1 VIRVLIVDDEPIA
14 RRGIRHHLQGE
25 ADLEVI
31 GECGDG
37 AAAIEAITELAPDLV
52 FLDIQMPEVSGF
64 DVVETIGVARMPAVV
79 FVTAYDEHALRAFDV
94 HAVDYVLKPIDRHR
108 FRTAVERARQRLTPA
123 PEQQM
128 EERELSGQQTEKRE
142 LSGQQ
147 TKKRELS
154 GQHTKKRELSLDR
167 RIAAALADLGRPAH
181 DYAKRLAIKGDGR
194 VILVDVD
201 EVDRLETAGNYVEV
215 HSGARH
221 HLVRETMAS
230 LEARLD
236 PARFV
241 RVSRSSIVNAAR
253 VRELQPMFNGDFVV
267 VLRDGTKV
275 AGSRRYRA
283 AFEMLTR

>member
-1 VIRVLIVDDEPIA
+1 MIRVLIVDDEPIA
-14 RRGIRHHLQGE
+14 RRGIRQKLRGE

-37 AAAIEAITELAPDLV
+37 AAAIDAITELAPDLV
-52 FLDIQMPEVSGF
+52 FLDIQMPEVGGF
-64 DVVETIGVARMPAVV
+64 DVVEAIGVARMPAVV

-108 FRTAVERARQRLTPA
+108 FRTAVERARRRLADA
-123 PEQQM
+123 P
-128 EERELSGQQTEKRE
+128 GQ
-142 LSGQQ
+142 
-147 TKKRELS
+147 
-154 GQHTKKRELSLDR
+154 LDSQLNR
-167 RIAAALADLGRPAH
+167 RIAAALGELGRPAH
-181 DYAKRLAIKGDGR
+181 HFAKRLAIKGEGR

-241 RVSRSSIVNAAR
+241 RVSRSSIVNADR

-275 AGSRRYRA
+275 TGSRRYRA
-283 AFEMLTR
+283 AFDMLTR

>member
-1 VIRVLIVDDEPIA
+1 MIRVLIVDDEPIA
-14 RRGIRHHLQGE
+14 RRGIRQQLRSE
-25 ADLEVI
+25 AGLEVI

-37 AAAIEAITELAPDLV
+37 AAAVDAITGLAPDLV
-52 FLDIQMPEVSGF
+52 FLDIQMPEVGGF
-64 DVVETIGVARMPAVV
+64 DVVEAIGVARMPAVV

-108 FRTAVERARQRLTPA
+108 FRTAVERARRRLADA
-123 PEQQM
+123 P
-128 EERELSGQQTEKRE
+128 GQLDRQ
-142 LSGQQ
+142 
-147 TKKRELS
+147 
-154 GQHTKKRELSLDR
+154 LDR
-167 RIAAALADLGRPAH
+167 RIAAALGELGRPAH

-201 EVDRLETAGNYVEV
+201 EVDRLEAAGNYVEV
-215 HSGARH
+215 HSGARR

-241 RVSRSSIVNAAR
+241 RVSRSSIVNADR

-275 AGSRRYRA
+275 AASRRYRA
-283 AFEMLTR
+283 AFDMLTR

>member
-14 RRGIRHHLQGE
+14 RRGILQRLRGE
-25 ADLEVI
+25 ADLEVV

-37 AAAIEAITELAPDLV
+37 AAAIDAITGLAPDLV
-52 FLDIQMPEVSGF
+52 FLDIQMPEVGGF
-64 DVVETIGVARMPAVV
+64 DVVEAIGVARMPAVV

-108 FRTAVERARQRLTPA
+108 FRTAVERARRRLADA
-123 PEQQM
+123 P
-128 EERELSGQQTEKRE
+128 GQQLEE
-142 LSGQQ
+142 G
-147 TKKRELS
+147 
-154 GQHTKKRELSLDR
+154 ELSLDR
-167 RIAAALADLGRPAH
+167 RIAAALRELGRPAQ

-201 EVDRLETAGNYVEV
+201 EVDRLEAAGNYVEV

-221 HLVRETMAS
+221 HLLRETMAS

-241 RVSRSSIVNAAR
+241 RVSRSSIVNGDR

-283 AFEMLTR
+283 GFEMLTR

>member
-1 VIRVLIVDDEPIA
+1 MRVLIVDDEPIA
-14 RRGIRHHLQGE
+14 RRGIRQQLRGE

-37 AAAIEAITELAPDLV
+37 AAAIDAITELAPDLV
-52 FLDIQMPEVSGF
+52 FLDIQMPEVGGF
-64 DVVETIGVARMPAVV
+64 DVVEAIGVARMPAVI

-108 FRTAVERARQRLTPA
+108 FRTAVERARRRLAHA
-123 PEQQM
+123 P
-128 EERELSGQQTEKRE
+128 GQ
-142 LSGQQ
+142 
-147 TKKRELS
+147 
-154 GQHTKKRELSLDR
+154 LDR
-167 RIAAALADLGRPAH
+167 RIAAALEELGRPAH

-241 RVSRSSIVNAAR
+241 RVSRSSIVNADR

-283 AFEMLTR
+283 AFDMLTR

>member
-1 VIRVLIVDDEPIA
+1 VIRVIVVDDEPIA
-14 RRGIRHHLQGE
+14 RRGIRQQLRSE
-25 ADLEVI
+25 TDLEIV
-31 GECGDG
+31 GEYGDG
-37 AAAIEAITELAPDLV
+37 AAAIDAITELAPDLV
-52 FLDIQMPEVSGF
+52 FLDIQMPEVGGF
-64 DVVETIGVARMPAVV
+64 DVVEAIGVARMPAVV

-108 FRTAVERARQRLTPA
+108 FRTAVERARRRLSHA
-123 PEQQM
+123 P
-128 EERELSGQQTEKRE
+128 GQ
-142 LSGQQ
+142 
-147 TKKRELS
+147 
-154 GQHTKKRELSLDR
+154 LDR
-167 RIAAALADLGRPAH
+167 RIAAALEDLGRPAQ
-181 DYAKRLAIKGDGR
+181 DYAKRLAIKGGGR

-201 EVDRLETAGNYVEV
+201 EVDRLEAAGNYVEV

-241 RVSRSSIVNAAR
+241 RVSRSSIVNAER

-267 VLRDGTKV
+267 VLRDGTRV

-283 AFEMLTR
+283 ALDMLTR

>member
-1 VIRVLIVDDEPIA
+1 MIRVLIVDDEPIA
-14 RRGIRHHLQGE
+14 RRGVRHQLQGE
-25 ADLEVI
+25 ADIEVI

-37 AAAIEAITELAPDLV
+37 AAAIDAITELAPDLV
-52 FLDIQMPEVSGF
+52 FLDIQMPEVGGF
-64 DVVETIGVARMPAVV
+64 DVVEAIGVARMPAVI

-108 FRTAVERARQRLTPA
+108 FRTAVERARRRLADA
-123 PEQQM
+123 P
-128 EERELSGQQTEKRE
+128 GQ
-142 LSGQQ
+142 
-147 TKKRELS
+147 
-154 GQHTKKRELSLDR
+154 LDR
-167 RIAAALADLGRPAH
+167 RIAAALGQLGRPAH

-201 EVDRLETAGNYVEV
+201 EVDRLEAAGNYVEV

-221 HLVRETMAS
+221 HLLRETMAS

-283 AFEMLTR
+283 AFDMLTR

>member
-1 VIRVLIVDDEPIA
+1 MRVLIVDDEPIA
-14 RRGIRHHLQGE
+14 RRGIRAQLRSE
-25 ADLEVI
+25 ADVEVI

-37 AAAIEAITELAPDLV
+37 AAAIEAITELEPDLV
-52 FLDIQMPEVSGF
+52 FLDIQMPEVGGF
-64 DVVETIGVARMPAVV
+64 DVIDAIGAARMPAVV

-108 FRTAVERARQRLTPA
+108 FRTAVERARRRLAHA
-123 PEQQM
+123 PG
-128 EERELSGQQTEKRE
+128 ELDKR
-142 LSGQQ
+142 
-147 TKKRELS
+147 
-154 GQHTKKRELSLDR
+154 
-167 RIAAALADLGRPAH
+167 IVAALGELGRPAH
-181 DYAKRLAIKGDGR
+181 EYAKRLAIKGDGR
-194 VILVDVD
+194 VILIDVD
-201 EVDRLETAGNYVEV
+201 EVDRLATAGNYVEV

-241 RVSRSSIVNAAR
+241 RVSRSSIVNATR

-267 VLRDGTKV
+267 VLGDGTKV

-283 AFEMLTR
+283 AFDRLTR

>member
-1 VIRVLIVDDEPIA
+1 MIRVLIVDDEPIA
-14 RRGIRHHLQGE
+14 RRGIRHQLRGE

-37 AAAIEAITELAPDLV
+37 AAAIDAITGLAPDLV
-52 FLDIQMPEVSGF
+52 FLDIQMPEVDGF
-64 DVVETIGVARMPAVV
+64 DVVEAIGVARMPAVV

-108 FRTAVERARQRLTPA
+108 FRTAVERARRRLAHA
-123 PEQQM
+123 P
-128 EERELSGQQTEKRE
+128 GQ
-142 LSGQQ
+142 
-147 TKKRELS
+147 
-154 GQHTKKRELSLDR
+154 LDR
-167 RIAAALADLGRPAH
+167 RIAAALGELGRPAH

-201 EVDRLETAGNYVEV
+201 EVDRLEAAGNYIEV

-253 VRELQPMFNGDFVV
+253 ARELQPMFNGDFVV

-283 AFEMLTR
+283 AFDMLTR

>member
-1 VIRVLIVDDEPIA
+1 MIRVLIVDDEPIA
-14 RRGIRHHLQGE
+14 RRGIRQQLRGE

-37 AAAIEAITELAPDLV
+37 AAAIDAITGLAPDLV
-52 FLDIQMPEVSGF
+52 FLDIQMPEVGGF
-64 DVVETIGVARMPAVV
+64 DVVEAIGIARMPAVV

-108 FRTAVERARQRLTPA
+108 FRTAVERARRRLAHRAGAHHA
-123 PEQQM
+123 PEQLDRQ
-128 EERELSGQQTEKRE
+128 
-142 LSGQQ
+142 
-147 TKKRELS
+147 
-154 GQHTKKRELSLDR
+154 LDR
-167 RIAAALADLGRPAH
+167 RIAAALEELGRPAH

-215 HSGARH
+215 HSGPRH

-253 VRELQPMFNGDFVV
+253 VCELQPMFNGDFVV

-283 AFEMLTR
+283 AFDRLTR

>member
-14 RRGIRHHLQGE
+14 VRGIRQQLRGE

-37 AAAIEAITELAPDLV
+37 AAAIDAITGLAPDLV
-52 FLDIQMPEVSGF
+52 FLDIQMPEVGGF
-64 DVVETIGVARMPAVV
+64 DVVEAIGVARMPAVV

-108 FRTAVERARQRLTPA
+108 FRTAVERARRRLAHA
-123 PEQQM
+123 P
-128 EERELSGQQTEKRE
+128 GQ
-142 LSGQQ
+142 
-147 TKKRELS
+147 
-154 GQHTKKRELSLDR
+154 LDR
-167 RIAAALADLGRPAH
+167 RIAAALGELGRPAH

-201 EVDRLETAGNYVEV
+201 EVDRLEAAGNYVEV

-241 RVSRSSIVNAAR
+241 RVSRSSIVNADR

-283 AFEMLTR
+283 AFDMLTR

>member
-1 VIRVLIVDDEPIA
+1 MIRVLIVDDEPIA
-14 RRGIRHHLQGE
+14 RRGIRRHLRGE

-31 GECGDG
+31 GESGDG
-37 AAAIEAITELAPDLV
+37 AAAIEAITGLAPDLV
-52 FLDIQMPEVSGF
+52 FLDIQMPEVGGF
-64 DVVETIGVARMPAVV
+64 DVVEAIGVARMPAVV

-108 FRTAVERARQRLTPA
+108 FRTAVERARRRLADA
-123 PEQQM
+123 P
-128 EERELSGQQTEKRE
+128 GQ
-142 LSGQQ
+142 
-147 TKKRELS
+147 
-154 GQHTKKRELSLDR
+154 LDR
-167 RIAAALADLGRPAH
+167 RIAAALGELGRPAH

-201 EVDRLETAGNYVEV
+201 EVDRLEAAGNYVEV

-221 HLVRETMAS
+221 HLLRETMAS

-241 RVSRSSIVNAAR
+241 RVSRSSIVNADR

-283 AFEMLTR
+283 AFGRLTR

>member
-14 RRGIRHHLQGE
+14 RRGIRQHLRGE
-25 ADLEVI
+25 ADVEVI
-31 GECGDG
+31 GESGDG
-37 AAAIEAITELAPDLV
+37 AAAIDAITELAPDLV
-52 FLDIQMPEVSGF
+52 FLDIQMPEVGGF
-64 DVVETIGVARMPAVV
+64 EVVEAIGVARMPAVV

-108 FRTAVERARQRLTPA
+108 FRTAVERARRRLAHA
-123 PEQQM
+123 P
-128 EERELSGQQTEKRE
+128 GQ
-142 LSGQQ
+142 
-147 TKKRELS
+147 
-154 GQHTKKRELSLDR
+154 LDR
-167 RIAAALADLGRPAH
+167 RIAAALGELGRPAH

-201 EVDRLETAGNYVEV
+201 EVDRLEAAGNYVEV

-283 AFEMLTR
+283 AFDMLTR

>member
-1 VIRVLIVDDEPIA
+1 MIRVLIVDDEPIA
-14 RRGIRHHLQGE
+14 RRGILQRLRGE
-25 ADLEVI
+25 ADLEVV

-37 AAAIEAITELAPDLV
+37 AAAIDAITGLAPDLV
-52 FLDIQMPEVSGF
+52 FLDIQMPEVGGF
-64 DVVETIGVARMPAVV
+64 DVVEAIGVARMPAVV

-108 FRTAVERARQRLTPA
+108 FRTAVERARRRLADA
-123 PEQQM
+123 P
-128 EERELSGQQTEKRE
+128 GQQLEE
-142 LSGQQ
+142 G
-147 TKKRELS
+147 
-154 GQHTKKRELSLDR
+154 ELSLDR
-167 RIAAALADLGRPAH
+167 RIAAALRELGRPAQ

-201 EVDRLETAGNYVEV
+201 EVDRLEAAGNYVEV

-221 HLVRETMAS
+221 HLLRETMAS

-241 RVSRSSIVNAAR
+241 RVSRSSIVNGDR

-283 AFEMLTR
+283 GFEMLTR

>member
-1 VIRVLIVDDEPIA
+1 MIRVLIVDDEPIA
-14 RRGIRHHLQGE
+14 RRGIRQQLRGE

-31 GECGDG
+31 GESGDG
-37 AAAIEAITELAPDLV
+37 AAAIDAITELAPDLV
-52 FLDIQMPEVSGF
+52 FLDIQMPEVGGF
-64 DVVETIGVARMPAVV
+64 DVVEAIGVARMPAVV

-108 FRTAVERARQRLTPA
+108 LRTAVERARRRLAHA
-123 PEQQM
+123 P
-128 EERELSGQQTEKRE
+128 GQ
-142 LSGQQ
+142 
-147 TKKRELS
+147 
-154 GQHTKKRELSLDR
+154 LDR
-167 RIAAALADLGRPAH
+167 RIAAALGELGRPAH

-201 EVDRLETAGNYVEV
+201 EVDRLEAAGNYVEV

-241 RVSRSSIVNAAR
+241 RVSRSSIVNADR
-253 VRELQPMFNGDFVV
+253 VRELQPMFSGDFVV

-283 AFEMLTR
+283 AFDRLTR

>member
-1 VIRVLIVDDEPIA
+1 MIRVLIVDDEPIA
-14 RRGIRHHLQGE
+14 RRGIRQQLWGE

-37 AAAIEAITELAPDLV
+37 AAAIDAITGLAPDLV
-52 FLDIQMPEVSGF
+52 FLDIQMPEVGGF
-64 DVVETIGVARMPAVV
+64 DVVEAIGIVRMPAVV

-108 FRTAVERARQRLTPA
+108 FRTAVERARRRLAHA
-123 PEQQM
+123 P
-128 EERELSGQQTEKRE
+128 GQ
-142 LSGQQ
+142 
-147 TKKRELS
+147 
-154 GQHTKKRELSLDR
+154 LDR
-167 RIAAALADLGRPAH
+167 RIAAALGELGRPAQ

-201 EVDRLETAGNYVEV
+201 EVDRLEAAGNYVEV

-241 RVSRSSIVNAAR
+241 RVSRSSIVNADR

-283 AFEMLTR
+283 AFDMLTR

>member
-1 VIRVLIVDDEPIA
+1 MIRVLIVDDEPIA
-14 RRGIRHHLQGE
+14 RRGIRHQLRGE

-37 AAAIEAITELAPDLV
+37 AAAIEAITGLAPDLV
-52 FLDIQMPEVSGF
+52 FLDIQMPEVGGF
-64 DVVETIGVARMPAVV
+64 DVVEAIGVARMPAVV

-94 HAVDYVLKPIDRHR
+94 HAVDYVLKPIDRYR
-108 FRTAVERARQRLTPA
+108 FRTAVERARRRLALA
-123 PEQQM
+123 P
-128 EERELSGQQTEKRE
+128 GQ
-142 LSGQQ
+142 
-147 TKKRELS
+147 
-154 GQHTKKRELSLDR
+154 LDR
-167 RIAAALADLGRPAH
+167 RIAAALGELGRPAH

-201 EVDRLETAGNYVEV
+201 EVDRLEAAGNYVEV

-221 HLVRETMAS
+221 HLLRETMAS

-241 RVSRSSIVNAAR
+241 RVSRSSLVNADR
-253 VRELQPMFNGDFVV
+253 VRELQPMFNGDFAV

-275 AGSRRYRA
+275 AGSRRYRG
-283 AFEMLTR
+283 AFDMLTR

>member
-1 VIRVLIVDDEPIA
+1 MIRVLIVDDEPIA
-14 RRGIRHHLQGE
+14 RRGIRQQLRSE

-31 GECGDG
+31 GEYGDG
-37 AAAIEAITELAPDLV
+37 AAAIEAITGLAPDLV
-52 FLDIQMPEVSGF
+52 FLDIQMPEVGGF
-64 DVVETIGVARMPAVV
+64 DVVEAIGIARMPAVV

-108 FRTAVERARQRLTPA
+108 FRTAVERARRRLAHA
-123 PEQQM
+123 PEQ
-128 EERELSGQQTEKRE
+128 
-142 LSGQQ
+142 
-147 TKKRELS
+147 
-154 GQHTKKRELSLDR
+154 LDSQFNSQLNK
-167 RIAAALADLGRPAH
+167 RIAAVLGELGRPAH
-181 DYAKRLAIKGDGR
+181 DFAKRLAIKGDGR

-201 EVDRLETAGNYVEV
+201 EVDRLEAAGNYVEV

-241 RVSRSSIVNAAR
+241 RVSRSSIVNATR

-267 VLRDGTKV
+267 MLRDGTKV

-283 AFEMLTR
+283 ALDMLTR

>member
-14 RRGIRHHLQGE
+14 RRGVRHQLQGE
-25 ADLEVI
+25 ADIEVI

-37 AAAIEAITELAPDLV
+37 AAAIDAITELAPDLV
-52 FLDIQMPEVSGF
+52 FLDIQMPEVGGF
-64 DVVETIGVARMPAVV
+64 DVVEAIGVARMPAVI

-108 FRTAVERARQRLTPA
+108 FRTAVERARRRLADA
-123 PEQQM
+123 P
-128 EERELSGQQTEKRE
+128 GQ
-142 LSGQQ
+142 
-147 TKKRELS
+147 
-154 GQHTKKRELSLDR
+154 LDR
-167 RIAAALADLGRPAH
+167 RIAAALGQLGRPAH

-201 EVDRLETAGNYVEV
+201 EVDRLEAAGNYVEV

-221 HLVRETMAS
+221 HLLRETMAS

-283 AFEMLTR
+283 AFDMLTR

>member
-1 VIRVLIVDDEPIA
+1 MIRVLIVDDEPIA
-14 RRGIRHHLQGE
+14 RRGVRHQLQGE
-25 ADLEVI
+25 ADIEVI

-37 AAAIEAITELAPDLV
+37 AAAIDAITELAPDLV
-52 FLDIQMPEVSGF
+52 FLDIQMPEVGGF
-64 DVVETIGVARMPAVV
+64 DVVEAIGVARMPAVI

-108 FRTAVERARQRLTPA
+108 FRTAVERARRRLTHA
-123 PEQQM
+123 PEQ
-128 EERELSGQQTEKRE
+128 
-142 LSGQQ
+142 
-147 TKKRELS
+147 
-154 GQHTKKRELSLDR
+154 LDRQLDTQLNR
-167 RIAAALADLGRPAH
+167 RIAAALGELGRPAQE
-181 DYAKRLAIKGDGR
+181 YAKRLAIKGDGR

-201 EVDRLETAGNYVEV
+201 EVDRLEAAGNYVEV
-215 HSGARH
+215 HSGPRH

-241 RVSRSSIVNAAR
+241 RVSRSSIVNADRA
-253 VRELQPMFNGDFVV
+253 RELQPMFNGDFVV

>member
-1 VIRVLIVDDEPIA
+1 MIRALIVDDEPIA
-14 RRGIRHHLQGE
+14 RRGVRHQLRGE
-25 ADLEVI
+25 ADVEVI

-37 AAAIEAITELAPDLV
+37 AAAIDAIAELAPDLV
-52 FLDIQMPEVSGF
+52 FLDIQMPEVGGF
-64 DVVETIGVARMPAVV
+64 DVVEAIGIARMPAVI

-108 FRTAVERARQRLTPA
+108 FRTAVERARRRLADA
-123 PEQQM
+123 PV
-128 EERELSGQQTEKRE
+128 
-142 LSGQQ
+142 
-147 TKKRELS
+147 
-154 GQHTKKRELSLDR
+154 HTA
-167 RIAAALADLGRPAH
+167 IAAALKELGRPAQ

-194 VILVDVD
+194 VFLVDVD
-201 EVDRLETAGNYVEV
+201 EVDRLEAAGNYVEV
-215 HSGARH
+215 HCGARH

-241 RVSRSSIVNAAR
+241 RVSRSSIVNADRA
-253 VRELQPMFNGDFVV
+253 RELQPMFNGDFVV